1 MAEPEETPAPGDQEA
16 EQPDERRKPSRR
28 VLYLL
33 LAPILALTL
42 AGTLG
47 DWFAAAIINEHPL
60 LQMFINPRSRYL
72 ALASNQVDT
81 VPYYVVGF
89 LRLVL
94 TDPLFY
100 LLGYWYGENA
110 LRWIEKRLG
119 DDGGLVK
126 SFERFFAKAAYPI
139 VLLAPNGYI
148 CAMAGMT
155 GMRPLVFMT
164 LNVVGTAGRL
174 VIIRHTAAALSS
186 PLEGLLGLIQRY
198 QWWIVGVSIA
208 VGVLQLAGRFR
219 RGESDLEPISGI
231 AERLEEGEQSPGA

>member
-1 MAEPEETPAPGDQEA
+1 MVESQER
-16 EQPDERRKPSRR
+16 EKPSRR

-33 LAPILALTL
+33 LAPIIALSV

-60 LQMFINPRSRYL
+60 LQMFVNPRNRYL
-72 ALASNQVDT
+72 ALASNQIDT
-81 VPYYVVGF
+81 VPFYVVGF

-100 LLGYWYGENA
+100 LLGYWYGDNA

-119 DDGGLVK
+119 EDGSMVQ

-155 GMRPLVFMT
+155 GMRPMVFVS
-164 LNVVGTAGRL
+164 LNVTGTAVRL
-174 VIIRHTAAALSS
+174 VAIRQFAATFDA
-186 PLEGLLGLIQRY
+186 PLQEVLEFIQRY
-198 QWWIVGVSIA
+198 QWWIVGFSVA
-208 VGVLQLAGRFR
+208 LGAWQLTGKWR
-219 RGESDLEPISGI
+219 RGEQKIEPLAEI
-231 AERLEEGEQSPGA
+231 AEELEEGDAPT

>member
-1 MAEPEETPAPGDQEA
+1 VAVSE
-16 EQPDERRKPSRR
+16 EQPQEGERGQQPEPKKPSRR
-28 VLYLL
+28 VLYVL
-33 LAPILALTL
+33 LAPIIALTL
-42 AGTLG
+42 AGMLG

-119 DDGGLVK
+119 DDGGMVK
-126 SFERFFAKAAYPI
+126 SFERFFSKAAYPI
-139 VLLAPNGYI
+139 VLFAPNGYI

-155 GMRPLVFMT
+155 GMRPAVFVT

-174 VIIRHTAAALSS
+174 VVIRHTAAALSS
-186 PLEGLLGLIQRY
+186 PLEGLLELIQRY
-198 QWWIVGVSIA
+198 QWWIVGVS
-208 VGVLQLAGRFR
+208 VTFGLLQLAGRFR
-219 RGESDLEPISGI
+219 RGEAPVEPVSDI
-231 AERLEEGEQSPGA
+231 AQELEGEERAG

>member
-1 MAEPEETPAPGDQEA
+1 M
-16 EQPDERRKPSRR
+16 
-28 VLYLL
+28 LYAL
-33 LAPILALTL
+33 LAPIIALSL

-47 DWFAAAIINEHPL
+47 DWFAAAIITEHPL

-89 LRLVL
+89 FRLVL

-100 LLGYWYGENA
+100 LLGYWYGDNA
-110 LRWIEKRLG
+110 LRWIEKKLG

-126 SFERFFAKAAYPI
+126 GFERIFSKAAYPI

-155 GMRPLVFMT
+155 GMRPAVFMS
-164 LNVVGTAGRL
+164 LNVVGTAVRL
-174 VIIRHTAAALSS
+174 VVIRQTAEALSS
-186 PLEGLLGLIQRY
+186 PLEGLLELIQRY
-198 QWWIVGVSIA
+198 QWWIVGVSMAI
-208 VGVLQLAGRFR
+208 GLWQLTSRWR
-219 RGESDLEPISGI
+219 RGESELEPVSEI
-231 AERLEEGEQSPGA
+231 AAELEGEEAG